1 MANRINRRTK
11 TNADAFSAKVRECD
25 ELKRNL
31 ATINEENAVLRA
43 ENDKWRWCAD
53 ASEKAAHEWSARLD
67 AAKAEITR
75 LSAPAE
81 AARAEGERELAA
93 KVDG

>member
-11 TNADAFSAKVRECD
+11 TNAAAFSAKVRECN

-31 ATINEENAVLRA
+31 ATINEENALLRA
-43 ENDKWRWCAD
+43 ENDKWRLCAD
-53 ASEKAAHEWSARLD
+53 ASEKAAQGYLAGMKTAQDEVAC
-67 AAKAEITR
+67 
-75 LSAPAE
+75 LSAPAY

-93 KVDG
+93 NVDG